1 MFMVVSFPWP
11 VASAYAGIWDHVS
24 ASDGSTRQNPHTDV
38 RVQPEIRVKPEV
50 RVQPELVGAGQA
62 N

>member
-1 MFMVVSFPWP
+1 MVVSFPWP

-24 ASDGSTRQNPHTDV
+24 ASDGSMRQNPHTDV

-50 RVQPELVGAGQA
+50 RVQPELVGAGQTH
-62 N
+62 